1 MVDILIK
8 NGVVVDGTGKPSIR
22 TDIAIKGGKV
32 WRISDTINLEAKR
45 TINASGKIVSP
56 GFIDYH
62 SHGDS
67 YFLFGTD
74 AYNLLE
80 QGVTTEIT
88 GHCGSGI
95 VPYYEGMLDDAKEMV
110 PKELFEHV
118 KSVTQN
124 FKSFEAIA
132 SNTKMGT
139 NMAFYAGHGNIRARV
154 MGFSDDCPTLDQMN
168 EMKSWIKDAMDC
180 GFLGIS
186 TGLIYPPSIYANQ
199 EELTELARE
208 VALFDGSYASHIR
221 GESDTVVEAVIEAIA
236 IGEDSGCNVV
246 ISHHKIGG
254 KQNAGKSKITLHLI
268 EKANE
273 RGKIQVRTDQ
283 YPFLAG
289 HTSLIAALPA
299 TFASEGMSVLIE
311 NLKDKEFRSKV
322 TEKLESK
329 DLEQSLLRDSGFA
342 GCLVLTAPKTP
353 DIVGKNIAEIAV
365 ERGTDPYETVYDLII
380 ENNGNVGMAYFYQ
393 NAEDMM
399 NILKKPYVMVGADS
413 GHNIQ
418 HYDNE
423 TTGGGHPRS
432 MSTFTKHLR
441 IVREQKILTLEDAIK
456 RITSLPAETAK
467 LDNVGVLKEGYNA
480 DICIFDW
487 NKISDTNDY
496 LHPFRKNSGI
506 EYVIVNGQVVVEEGN
521 YNGVKAGKML
531 KRRMIE
537 SHYR

>member
-1 MVDILIK
+1 MIDILLK
-8 NGVVVDGTGKPSIR
+8 NGVVVDGTGKPSFKA
-22 TDIAIKGGKV
+22 DVAIKSGRI
-32 WRISDTINLEAKR
+32 WRISDVIDLEAKK
-45 TINASGKIVSP
+45 TIDASGNIIAP

-62 SHGDS
+62 SHGDT

-80 QGVTTEIT
+80 QGVTTEIA

-95 VPYYEGMLDDAKEMV
+95 VPYYEGMLDDAIDMV
-110 PKELFEHV
+110 PAELFEHV
-118 KSVTQN
+118 KSATQN
-124 FKSFEAIA
+124 FKCFEAVV

-139 NMAFYAGHGNIRARV
+139 NMAFYVGHGNIRARV
-154 MGFSDDCPTLDQMN
+154 MGFSDAAPTIDQMSM
-168 EMKSWIKDAMDC
+168 MKSWIKEAMDC

-186 TGLIYPPSIYANQ
+186 TGLIYPPSIYGNQ

-273 RGKIQVRTDQ
+273 RGRIQIRADQ

-289 HTSLIAALPA
+289 HTSLIAALPPQ
-299 TFASEGMSVLIE
+299 FASEGTSVLIE
-311 NLKDKEFRSKV
+311 NLRDEGFRLKV
-322 TEKLESK
+322 TEKLKSK
-329 DLEQSLLRDSGFA
+329 NMEQSLLRDSGFE
-342 GCLVLTAPKTP
+342 GCLVLTAFKTP
-353 DIVGKNIAEIAV
+353 EIIGKNIVEIAN
-365 ERGTDPYETVYDLII
+365 ERGIDPYNTVFDII
-380 ENNGNVGMAYFYQ
+380 VENNGNVGMAYFYQ
-393 NAEDMM
+393 NEEDMM
-399 NILKKPYVMVGADS
+399 NILKKPFVMVGADS

-418 HYDNE
+418 HYDE
-423 TTGGGHPRS
+423 LAVGGGHPRS
-432 MSTFTKHLR
+432 MSTFTKYLR
-441 IVREQKILTLEDAIK
+441 IIREGKIVSLEEAIR

-496 LHPFRKNSGI
+496 LHPFRTNSGI
-506 EYVIVNGQVVVEEGN
+506 EFVFVNGQVVVEKGN
-521 YNGVKAGKML
+521 YNGVKAGRML
-531 KRRMIE
+531 KKRMIE
-537 SHYR
+537 SL